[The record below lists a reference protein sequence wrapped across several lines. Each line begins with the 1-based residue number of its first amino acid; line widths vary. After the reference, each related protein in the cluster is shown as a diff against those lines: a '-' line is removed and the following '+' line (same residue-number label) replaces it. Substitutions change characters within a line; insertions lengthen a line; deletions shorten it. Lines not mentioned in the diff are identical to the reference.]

1 MKAGD
6 IVRIIG
12 AADGNHSQWDY
23 TPGFNNEWCDGMT
36 DDIGTSSTVRFDS
49 NQYGVELDS
58 GWCYPAQA
66 LEVISGPGTWE
77 AMTEDERRQ
86 TRTVMATLGGGFVS
100 KLAVAM
106 QAADSENLAKLQV
119 AFPNLPKTY
128 GPGTVPYIQT
138 FGDME

>member
-12 AADGNHSQWDY
+12 AADGNHSKWDY
-23 TPGFNNEWCDGMT
+23 TPGFNNEWVDEMT
-36 DDIGTSSTVRFDS
+36 PMVGGSMPIKSIDR
-49 NQYGVELDS
+49 YGVLLED
-58 GWCYPAQA
+58 GWYFPAQA
-66 LEVISGPGTWE
+66 LEVISVPGTWE
-77 AMTEDERRQ
+77 ALTDDEVVRTTETMVRH
-86 TRTVMATLGGGFVS
+86 GGGFVS

-128 GPGTVPYIQT
+128 GPGTHPYT
-138 FGDME
+138 TVFGDTK